1 MQSAY
6 PSLPQEHTGKR
17 AVPPALAVRGDMAVL
32 PAASGWTVEAL
43 LAGSGL
49 TLARA
54 GSSQPGT
61 TEHDRIGG
69 SAVRDDEP
77 IVREITTAVYVIP
90 TDAPEAD
97 GTLAWD
103 KTTMVLAS
111 ARAGTARGIGWT
123 YAAAAAQSV
132 IADVLAD
139 VVIGR
144 SALDVPG
151 AAEAMARAVRNIG
164 RPGIAAT
171 AISAVDIALW
181 DLKARLLGSTVAQ
194 LLGQARDGVPVYG
207 SGGFTS
213 YDDGQTREQLA
224 GWVNKDRIPRVK
236 IKIGESWGTNEHR
249 DLERVALAREVI
261 GPDADLYV
269 DANGGYTAGQ
279 AVRVADRLTEYGVTW
294 FEEPVSSQDLA
305 GLAAVRRQVRPDVA
319 AGEYSWSLADSA
331 RLIAAGA
338 VDCLQLDVTRCGGIT
353 EFLRGSALAA
363 AHNLQVSG
371 HCAPNLH
378 ARVGVAVP
386 NLRHVEYFHDHQ
398 RIERMFFDGALDP
411 AGGVLTPDPDQPG
424 LGLIL
429 RESDVERYRRD

>member
-1 MQSAY
+1 M
-6 PSLPQEHTGKR
+6 
-17 AVPPALAVRGDMAVL
+17 
-32 PAASGWTVEAL
+32 
-43 LAGSGL
+43 
-49 TLARA
+49 
-54 GSSQPGT
+54 
-61 TEHDRIGG
+61 
-69 SAVRDDEP
+69 RDDGP
-77 IVREITTAVYVIP
+77 TVREITTAVYKIP

-103 KTTMVLAS
+103 ATTMVLA
-111 ARAGTARGIGWT
+111 RVTAGAEQGIGWT

-132 IADVLAD
+132 ITDMLAG
-139 VVIGR
+139 VVTGR

-151 AAEAMARAVRNIG
+151 ANEAMTRAVRNIG

-181 DLKARLLGSTVAQ
+181 DLKSRLLGCPVTG
-194 LLGQARDGVPVYG
+194 LLGQAHDSVPIYG

-213 YDDGQTREQLA
+213 YDDDQTREQLA
-224 GWVNKDRIPRVK
+224 GWVHKDRIPRVK
-236 IKIGESWGTNEHR
+236 IKIGESWGARPDR

-261 GPDADLYV
+261 GPDTELYV

-279 AVRVADRLTEYGVTW
+279 AVRVAGRTEEYRVSW
-294 FEEPVSSQDLA
+294 FEEPVSSQDPA
-305 GLAAVRRQVRPDVA
+305 GLAAVRRQALPDVA

-398 RIERMFFDGALDP
+398 RIERLLFDGALDP
-411 AGGVLTPDPDQPG
+411 DGGALTPDPGQPG
-424 LGLIL
+424 LGLSL
-429 RESDVERYRRD
+429 REPDADRYRVG

>member
-1 MQSAY
+1 M
-6 PSLPQEHTGKR
+6 
-17 AVPPALAVRGDMAVL
+17 
-32 PAASGWTVEAL
+32 
-43 LAGSGL
+43 
-49 TLARA
+49 
-54 GSSQPGT
+54 
-61 TEHDRIGG
+61 
-69 SAVRDDEP
+69 RDDGP
-77 IVREITTAVYVIP
+77 AVREITTAVYVIP

-103 KTTMVLAS
+103 ATTMVLARAS
-111 ARAGTARGIGWT
+111 AGTEQGIGWS

-132 IADVLAD
+132 ITDVLAG
-139 VVIGR
+139 VVVGR

-151 AAEAMARAVRNIG
+151 AAEAMTRAVRNIG
-164 RPGIAAT
+164 RPGVVAT

-181 DLKARLLGSTVAQ
+181 DLKSRLLGCPLTQ
-194 LLGQARDGVPVYG
+194 LLGQAHDSVPVYG

-224 GWVNKDRIPRVK
+224 GWVEKDHIPRVK
-236 IKIGESWGTNEHR
+236 IKIGDSWGAREDR

-261 GPDADLYV
+261 GPGTELYV
-269 DANGGYTAGQ
+269 DANGGYGVGQ
-279 AVRVADRLTEYGVTW
+279 AVRVAHRMAESGVSW

-305 GLAAVRRQVRPDVA
+305 GLAAVRRQVLPDVA

-338 VDCLQLDVTRCGGIT
+338 VDCLQLDVTRCGGVT

-363 AHNLQVSG
+363 AHNLEVSG

-378 ARVGVAVP
+378 AHVGAAVP

-398 RIERMFFDGALDP
+398 RIERLLFDGALDP
-411 AGGVLTPDPDQPG
+411 DGGALTPDPGQPG
-424 LGLIL
+424 LGLSL
-429 RESDVERYRRD
+429 REHDADHYRVG

>member
-1 MQSAY
+1 M
-6 PSLPQEHTGKR
+6 
-17 AVPPALAVRGDMAVL
+17 
-32 PAASGWTVEAL
+32 
-43 LAGSGL
+43 
-49 TLARA
+49 
-54 GSSQPGT
+54 
-61 TEHDRIGG
+61 
-69 SAVRDDEP
+69 RDDGP
-77 IVREITTAVYVIP
+77 IVRDITTSTYVIP

-103 KTTMVLAS
+103 KTTMVVAS
-111 ARAGTARGIGWT
+111 VRAGTARGIGWT
-123 YAAAAAQSV
+123 YAAAAAAGV
-132 IADVLAD
+132 IADVLAGA
-139 VVIGR
+139 ITGR
-144 SALDVPG
+144 SAMDVPG

-181 DLKARLLGSTVAQ
+181 DLKARLLGVSVTR
-194 LLGQARDGVPVYG
+194 LLGQASDGVPIYG

-213 YDDGQTREQLA
+213 YDEHQTREQLA
-224 GWVNKDRIPRVK
+224 GWVEKDRIPRVK
-236 IKIGESWGTNEHR
+236 IKIGESWGSREHR

-261 GPDADLYV
+261 GPDTELYV
-269 DANGGYTAGQ
+269 DANGGYPVGQ
-279 AVRVADRLTEYGVTW
+279 AVRVGHRLEEFGVTW

-305 GLAAVRRQVRPDVA
+305 GLAAVRRQILPDVA

-331 RLIAAGA
+331 RLIDAGA

-378 ARVGVAVP
+378 ARVGAAVP

-398 RIERMFFDGALDP
+398 RIEQMLFDGALNP
-411 AGGVLTPDPDQPG
+411 ADGALAPDPDQPG
-424 LGLIL
+424 LGLTL
-429 RESDVERYRRD
+429 RESDADRYRRA

>member
-1 MQSAY
+1 
-6 PSLPQEHTGKR
+6 
-17 AVPPALAVRGDMAVL
+17 
-32 PAASGWTVEAL
+32 
-43 LAGSGL
+43 
-49 TLARA
+49 
-54 GSSQPGT
+54 
-61 TEHDRIGG
+61 
-69 SAVRDDEP
+69 VRDDEP
-77 IVREITTAVYVIP
+77 IVRDITAAVYVIP

-103 KTTMVLAS
+103 QTTMVLAS
-111 ARAGTARGIGWT
+111 ARAGTARGIGWS

-132 IADVLAD
+132 ITDVLAG
-139 VVIGR
+139 VVTGR
-144 SALDVPG
+144 SALDIPG

-181 DLKARLLGSTVAQ
+181 DLKARLLGSSVVQ
-194 LLGQARDGVPVYG
+194 LLGAAQDSVPVYG
-207 SGGFTS
+207 SGGFTT
-213 YDDGQTREQLA
+213 YDENQTREQLA
-224 GWVNKDRIPRVK
+224 GWADKDRIPRVK
-236 IKIGESWGTNEHR
+236 IKIGESWGAREDR
-249 DLERVALAREVI
+249 DLRRVALAREVI
-261 GPDADLYV
+261 GPDAELYV

-279 AVRVADRLTEYGVTW
+279 AVRVAGRLEQYGVTW

-331 RLIAAGA
+331 RLIDAGA

-363 AHNLQVSG
+363 ANHLQVSG

-378 ARVGVAVP
+378 ARAGVAVP

-424 LGLIL
+424 LGLTL
-429 RESDVERYRRD
+429 REPDAERYRRG